1 MIELAPKVN
10 PVISSEL
17 LFRST
22 EFRNV
27 IEGFRTLTST
37 LNYDELLNRILEI
50 ALTVIPLST
59 SGIFRLYDEKRELLI
74 PLAYVGNIASSL
86 LHNTRRGESLSGKV
100 FDDGIAR
107 IYNMSDMLNEL
118 EHLTPENQNFRKKL
132 LTDERYIARSMI
144 SVPVTIRGERR
155 GTLTLHRF
163 DDEGLFTTYDLELL
177 KVFADQVAIA
187 VENAKLYTEV
197 QNVLQ
202 EVTELSSQIQE
213 NNQVLQ
219 KRLEVHEVLT
229 ALSLK
234 NKGIDAIVKQL
245 NRMIKMPASF
255 VDMLNKHSHNGN
267 SQQIRL
273 EFDDIAGLWDAEDHV
288 PLTFNFHEQ
297 QYYLHP
303 VTVDTVLLGCIMVKL
318 TGPISSMDI
327 VTLEQSSS
335 LFALETIK
343 KLSLTDIYYKETH
356 DFFTKL
362 LQNQGDDA
370 LQAKGTEM
378 GLDFSGYMSVA
389 ILEITGQFELYQ
401 TEINIQ
407 RLVFKLNET
416 FSNTPHIAFGLHN
429 QVIMLTAFPHASDAD
444 MVKQSMERMIREWRF
459 GSDRYVLSAAM
470 GTPYKGIENIS
481 KSNTEA
487 QKTLHYM
494 LSKRQSGCIQY
505 KDIGI
510 NRLFLGQDVSEI
522 QQFIS
527 DILGPLLSV
536 PGHGSQLEQT
546 LQVYISEDKIAINTA
561 AALGIHINTLYQ
573 RLKKI
578 QQVMSIR
585 FDNKDDMLKIQMAFH
600 LKETFNYRF

>member
-1 MIELAPKVN
+1 MNPKAN
-10 PVISSEL
+10 PVISSKL
-17 LFRST
+17 LFSSS
-22 EFRNV
+22 EFRNI
-27 IEGFRTLTST
+27 IEGIRTLTST

-59 SGIFRLYDEKRELLI
+59 SGIFRLFDEKRQLLI

-107 IYNMSDMLNEL
+107 IYNMNDMLDEL
-118 EHLTPENQNFRKKL
+118 EHLSPENQNFRNKL
-132 LTDERYIARSMI
+132 LTDEQYIARSMI

-163 DDEGLFTTYDLELL
+163 DDEGLFTAYDLELL

-187 VENAKLYTEV
+187 VENAKLYSEV

-202 EVTELSSQIQE
+202 EVTELSGQIQE
-213 NNQVLQ
+213 NNQILQ
-219 KRLEVHEVLT
+219 KRLEVHEALT

-234 NKGIDAIVKQL
+234 NKGIHAIVKEL

-267 SQQIRL
+267 SQQIQL
-273 EFDDIAGLWDAEDHV
+273 EFDDIAGLWDTEDHV
-288 PLTFNFHEQ
+288 PLTISFHEQ
-297 QYYLHP
+297 EFYLHP
-303 VTVDTVLLGCIMVKL
+303 VTVDKVLLGCIMVRL
-318 TGPISSMDI
+318 TGPIASMDI

-335 LFALETIK
+335 LFALEMIK
-343 KLSLTDIYYKETH
+343 KLSLTDIYYKETKEI
-356 DFFTKL
+356 FTKL
-362 LQNQGDDA
+362 LQNQNDDA
-370 LQAKGTEM
+370 LMAKGVEL
-378 GLDFSGYMSVA
+378 GLDFSGYMSVS

-416 FSNTPHIAFGLHN
+416 FNSTPHMAFGLHN
-429 QVIMLTAFPHASDAD
+429 QVIMLTSFPHAADAEW
-444 MVKQSMERMIREWRF
+444 VKQSMERMIQEWRF
-459 GSDRYVLSAAM
+459 SSSKYVLSAAM
-470 GTPYKGIENIS
+470 GTPYKGIVNIA

-494 LSKRQSGCIQY
+494 FSKQQSGCIQY

-522 QQFIS
+522 HQFIS
-527 DILGPLLSV
+527 DILGPLEST
-536 PGHGSQLEQT
+536 PGHSSQLEQT
-546 LQVYISEDKIAINTA
+546 LHIYMSEDKIAINTA
-561 AALGIHINTLYQ
+561 AVLGIHINTLYQ

-578 QQVMSIR
+578 QQVLNIR
-585 FDNKDDMLKIQMAFH
+585 FDNKDDMLKIQMAYH
-600 LKETFNYRF
+600 LKDTFNQKH